1 MDVQLLSGWK
11 ARCLSAAPVASVLA
25 EWAVSSA
32 LDLVR
37 RQRLGAVV
45 VVSGEGAL
53 IGGLTREALESFP
66 LAERLGSVARRHPAR
81 TVPLDTSIPE
91 AVSLLVSA
99 PESPIVLVDAE
110 GVPAGV
116 VDGPRA
122 LRGLTAQVERL
133 RTRLEA
139 VLETVGEAVT
149 LVDED
154 EVVVGWSRQAAELY
168 GIPAS
173 DILGR
178 PIRSVSEFHDLMVTR
193 VMEERREVRGAYQR
207 SAEGTYVMINARPM
221 ESGGRL
227 LGGVA
232 AERDITELVRLHEEL
247 SRVNEQVRALER
259 RTQMT
264 EEERGPFRRIL
275 GHNWRLRRV
284 IALAH
289 RVAATDASVLIRGE
303 SGTGKELFAEAI
315 HRASPRASGPF
326 VVIHCGAVPPTLFE
340 SELFGYQPGS
350 FTGADRRGRQGKFE
364 LAHGGTV
371 FLDEVGELQ
380 PDLQVKLLRV
390 LEKRAFYRI
399 GGGEPVQV
407 DVRVLAATNR
417 DLEAMV
423 GAGRFRQD
431 LYYRLN
437 VVSLELPSLRDR
449 RDDIPELVYAF
460 LREFARVHNRNV
472 AELAPEVLSALLRH
486 EWPGNVREL
495 RNVVERLVVL
505 SEGGVVGPDH
515 LPESLHAMARAHPG
529 RQTSLLAHLTHQTE
543 RDLIVKALEQTEHNV
558 ARAARLLGIPRS
570 TLYSKAK
577 ALGVPLAGRQVSKT

>member
-1 MDVQLLSGWK
+1 MNERLLEGWT
-11 ARCLSAAPVASVLA
+11 ARCLAAAPVESVPRAWVASAALELA
-25 EWAVSSA
+25 
-32 LDLVR
+32 R
-37 RQRLGAVV
+37 RRGFEAVV
-45 VVSGEGAL
+45 VVSDGGAP
-53 IGGLTREALESFP
+53 IGAFTREVLESLP
-66 LAERLGSVARRHPAR
+66 PAEELGSVARRHPAR
-81 TVPLDTSIPE
+81 TVPSDTSVSE
-91 AVSLLVSA
+91 AVSLLVA
-99 PESPIVLVDAE
+99 VAGSPLVLVDDA
-110 GVPAGV
+110 GPVGV
-116 VDGPRA
+116 VDETRA
-122 LRGLTAQVERL
+122 LQGLFAQLDRL

-149 LVDED
+149 LVDEN

-168 GIPAS
+168 GICAS

-178 PIRSVSEFHDLMVTR
+178 PIRTVSEFHNLMVTR

-207 SAEGTYVMINARPM
+207 SAEETYVLINARPM
-221 ESGGRL
+221 ESGDRL

-247 SRVNEQVRALER
+247 SRVNEQMRALER

-284 IALAH
+284 IELAR

-315 HRASPRASGPF
+315 HRASPRAAGPF

-399 GGGEPVQV
+399 GGGEPIRA

-417 DLEAMV
+417 DLDAMV
-423 GAGRFRQD
+423 QAGRFRQD
-431 LYYRLN
+431 LFYRLN

-460 LREFARVHNRNV
+460 LQEFARVHNRNV

-515 LPESLHAMARAHPG
+515 LPETLHAMARAHPG

-577 ALGVPLAGRQVSKT
+577 ALGVPLARRQVSKS

>member
-1 MDVQLLSGWK
+1 MNEQLLEGWT
-11 ARCLSAAPVASVLA
+11 ARCLAAAPVVSVPRGWVA
-25 EWAVSSA
+25 SSA
-32 LDLVR
+32 LELAC
-37 RQRLGAVV
+37 RQGLEAVV
-45 VVSGEGAL
+45 VVSDGGAP
-53 IGGLTREALESFP
+53 IGALTREVLESLP
-66 LAERLGSVARRHPAR
+66 PTEGLGNVARRHPVR
-81 TVPLDTSIPE
+81 IVPMDTSVSE
-91 AVSLLVSA
+91 AVSLLVA
-99 PESPIVLVDAE
+99 VGGSPLVLVDDM
-110 GVPAGV
+110 GKPVGV
-116 VDGPRA
+116 VDVTRA
-122 LRGLTAQVERL
+122 LQGLFAQLERL

-149 LVDED
+149 LVDEN

-168 GIPAS
+168 GICAP

-178 PIRSVSEFHDLMVTR
+178 PIRTVSEFHNLMVTR

-207 SAEGTYVMINARPM
+207 SAEETYVLINARPV

-247 SRVNEQVRALER
+247 SRVNDQVRALER
-259 RTQMT
+259 RTQMI

-275 GHNWRLRRV
+275 GHSWRLRRV
-284 IALAH
+284 IELAH

-315 HRASPRASGPF
+315 HRASPRAAGPF

-399 GGGEPVQV
+399 GGGEPIQA

-417 DLEAMV
+417 DLDAMV
-423 GAGRFRQD
+423 RAGRFRQD

-460 LREFARVHNRNV
+460 LQEFARVHNRNV
-472 AELAPEVLSALLRH
+472 VELAPEVLSALLRH

-505 SEGGVVGPDH
+505 SEGGVVGTDH
-515 LPESLHAMARAHPG
+515 L
-529 RQTSLLAHLTHQTE
+529 
-543 RDLIVKALEQTEHNV
+543 
-558 ARAARLLGIPRS
+558 
-570 TLYSKAK
+570 
-577 ALGVPLAGRQVSKT
+577 

>member
-1 MDVQLLSGWK
+1 MGVQLLSGWK
-11 ARCLSAAPVASVLA
+11 ARCLSAAPVAPVPA
-25 EWAVSSA
+25 QWTVSAA

-37 RQRLGAVV
+37 RQGLGAVV
-45 VVSGEGAL
+45 VVSGEGDL
-53 IGGLTREALESFP
+53 IGGLTREALEASP
-66 LAERLGSVARRHPAR
+66 PDEGLGSVARRHPAR
-81 TVPLDTSIPE
+81 TVPLDTPAPE

-99 PESPIVLVDAE
+99 PESPIVLVDA
-110 GVPAGV
+110 GGAPAGV
-116 VDGPRA
+116 VDGPTA
-122 LRGLTAQVERL
+122 LRGLTAQVEWL

-207 SAEGTYVMINARPM
+207 SAEETYVLINARPV

-247 SRVNEQVRALER
+247 SRVSHQVRVLEQR
-259 RTQMT
+259 AQLT
-264 EEERGPFRRIL
+264 EEGRGPFRRIL
-275 GHNWRLRRV
+275 GHNWALRRV
-284 IALAH
+284 IELAR
-289 RVAATDASVLIRGE
+289 RVAATDAYVLIRGE

-326 VVIHCGAVPPTLFE
+326 VVIHCGAIPPTLFE

-350 FTGADRRGRQGKFE
+350 FTGADRSGRQGKFE

-423 GAGRFRQD
+423 RAGRFRQD

-472 AELAPEVLSALLRH
+472 TELAPEVMSALLRH
-486 EWPGNVREL
+486 GWPGNVREL

-515 LPESLHAMARAHPG
+515 LPESLHALARAHPG

-543 RDLIVKALEQTEHNV
+543 RDLIVKALEQTGHNV
-558 ARAARLLGIPRS
+558 AQAARLLGIPRS

-577 ALGVPLAGRQVSKT
+577 ALGVPLARPQVSKT